1 MIENLQDE
9 PYQLENKEG
18 KGAKLCDNI
27 RWELEDEKC
36 SKTFFNV
43 FKRHLKNQHNQTTS
57 ELYTDDNKQQYS
69 SNLEDIFKSA
79 KKCYRTLYTKE
90 KSSKALTTKFFSKIS
105 NKKSNEQYNLSDA
118 KISLNVSNK
127 WISR

>member
-18 KGAKLCDNI
+18 KGAKLYDNI
-27 RWELEDEKC
+27 RWELEDEKY

-79 KKCYRTLYTKE
+79 KKCYGTLYTKE
-90 KSSKALTTKFFSKIS
+90 TSSKALTTKFFSKIS
-105 NKKSNEQYNLSDA
+105 NKKNNEQYNLSDA